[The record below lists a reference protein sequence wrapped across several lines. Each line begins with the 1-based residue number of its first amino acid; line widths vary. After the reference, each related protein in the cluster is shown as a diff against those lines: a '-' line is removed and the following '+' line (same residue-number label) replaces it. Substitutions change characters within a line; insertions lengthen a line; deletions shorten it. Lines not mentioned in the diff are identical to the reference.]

1 MLIPDNIHPEQT
13 VYFNGAIVLKEIQ
26 EGRVMDMLDLY
37 VQANSRKEMS
47 MPTFVLCLDWLYL
60 LDLVDMDDQGK
71 VKLCT

>member
-26 EGRVMDMLDLY
+26 EGRIMDMLDLY

-47 MPTFVLCLDWLYL
+47 MPMFVLCLDWLYL
-60 LDLVDMDDQGK
+60 LDLVDMDDQDK

>member
-1 MLIPDNIHPEQT
+1 
-13 VYFNGAIVLKEIQ
+13 
-26 EGRVMDMLDLY
+26 MDMLDLY

-47 MPTFVLCLDWLYL
+47 MPMFVLCLDWLYL